1 MKRLR
6 TKMIVGLGLFLLAGA
21 IGGLIAGNGLA
32 GFSYLPLIFNNSTT
46 KPYVVLAWNDLGMH
60 CYNRNFQDLG
70 VLPPFNNLW
79 AQVIKV
85 GDPPQI
91 ITSGIEVTYEFPNNT

>member
-1 MKRLR
+1 M
-6 TKMIVGLGLFLLAGA
+6 
-21 IGGLIAGNGLA
+21 
-32 GFSYLPLIFNNSTT
+32 
-46 KPYVVLAWNDLGMH
+46 VLAWNDLGMH

-91 ITSGIEVTYEFPNNT
+91 ITSGIEVTYEFPNNTYSVGKVRFLDLRPATFRFALPSSGQHWIDGQRIGRDHGFGWRSL

>member
-1 MKRLR
+1 
-6 TKMIVGLGLFLLAGA
+6 MIIGLGLFLLAGVIA
-21 IGGLIAGNGLA
+21 GLIAGNGLA
-32 GFSYLPLIFNNSTT
+32 GFNYLPMIFNNHN
-46 KPYVVLAWNDLGMH
+46 KGGYVVLAWNDLGMH

-85 GDPPQI
+85 ATPRKSLPP
-91 ITSGIEVTYEFPNNT
+91 GLK